1 MKQFAFL
8 LVLIPLL
15 GSCVAAPFIAAG
27 AIGVW
32 TYDEYKENGGSIPVE
47 APAQD
52 VWIAAKATAMD
63 RAEPGQ
69 KLDINDGVMRIEGR
83 LNDANVLIS
92 VLLYPTT
99 DKLTEIKVT
108 ATQGLR
114 GRADIAQEIA
124 EDIAN
129 RL

>member
-8 LVLIPLL
+8 LVLVPLL

-27 AIGVW
+27 ALGIW
-32 TYDEYKENGGSIPVE
+32 TYDEYSENGGSIPVE

-63 RAEPGQ
+63 MAEPGQ

-83 LNDANVLIS
+83 IQDANVLIS